1 MVSEENLADEF
12 LKDPI
17 SQEQANLVSKQEIVS
32 SEMSGFTP
40 AQVQQ
45 IANVVQAQMTNV
57 TGNIAG
63 LQSKIDRG
71 LNSIRTDSM
80 AATRQNVKQEL
91 DMLLQ
96 SQELDEAQLSRLRQL
111 RVSEQQIDQQLG
123 LAILDNFD
131 SQANYAQQ
139 PTQNDDLAG
148 ARAMA
153 QERGIHPYDQ
163 RIDYGV
169 LYAPGLDSTEK
180 LRRFTDSLMAIS
192 NSNASASVAQPPMP
206 QQQAQPRTA
215 NPPVEPGPAQSTSFS
230 NEMEVM
236 DAYISGAINGQERD
250 QRLKSLGSDLKF

>member
-1 MVSEENLADEF
+1 MVSEENLAEEF

-17 SQEQANLVSKQEIVS
+17 SQEQANLDSKQEIVS

-131 SQANYAQQ
+131 S
-139 PTQNDDLAG
+139 P
-148 ARAMA
+148 
-153 QERGIHPYDQ
+153 
-163 RIDYGV
+163 
-169 LYAPGLDSTEK
+169 S
-180 LRRFTDSLMAIS
+180 
-192 NSNASASVAQPPMP
+192 
-206 QQQAQPRTA
+206 
-215 NPPVEPGPAQSTSFS
+215 
-230 NEMEVM
+230 
-236 DAYISGAINGQERD
+236 
-250 QRLKSLGSDLKF
+250 